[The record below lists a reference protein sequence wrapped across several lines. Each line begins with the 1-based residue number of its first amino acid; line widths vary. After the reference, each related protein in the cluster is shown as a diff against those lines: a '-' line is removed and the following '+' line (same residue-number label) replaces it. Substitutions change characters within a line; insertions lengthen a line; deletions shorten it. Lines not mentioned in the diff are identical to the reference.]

1 MYGPNLTLSLW
12 GSNFIP
18 KFPTRFNEMKIRHT
32 HRFLIYKISD
42 DKTTIELEKEGDKE
56 KTYDDFLA
64 AMPEN
69 QPRSVLV
76 L

>member
-1 MYGPNLTLSLW
+1 
-12 GSNFIP
+12 
-18 KFPTRFNEMKIRHT
+18 MKIRHT
-32 HRFLIYKISD
+32 HRFLIYKISE